1 MTLQMI
7 ISTIGLSSI
16 ILSIINIVAMHF
28 QKKKMLKFERRAETI
43 EYRYQTILS
52 NMLVVLQAVEK
63 VACATFSRFS

>member
-28 QKKKMLKFERRAETI
+28 QKRKCLNLREEQRRLNIAI
-43 EYRYQTILS
+43 RQYYQICS
-52 NMLVVLQAVEK
+52 
-63 VACATFSRFS
+63 